1 MKKLIIIGIVLLIV
15 SPVLYFVLA
24 TKTKKPETI
33 IVNAPSSEP
42 NKRNSEADTIINV
55 LLLNNGKVIC
65 YTTELNDKKMS
76 FEELRNYLIQQKELK
91 KNLTVKLKPIVKAN
105 FKMVVDALDQMQ
117 IAGIRNYAV
126 EEPADEERRFAEKL
140 VENF

>member
-1 MKKLIIIGIVLLIV
+1 MKKLIIIGIVILIV

-24 TKTKKPETI
+24 TKTKNPETI

-42 NKRNSEADTIINV
+42 DKRNSEADTVINV

-65 YTTELNDKKMS
+65 YTSELNEKKMS
-76 FEELRNYLIQQKELK
+76 VEELRNYLIQQKELK

-105 FKMVVDALDQMQ
+105 YQMVVDALDQMQ
-117 IAGIRNYAV
+117 IAGISNYLI
-126 EEPADEERRFAEKL
+126 EEPTIAERRFAEKL
-140 VENF
+140 VEKF

>member
-1 MKKLIIIGIVLLIV
+1 MKKLIIIGIVFLTV

-42 NKRNSEADTIINV
+42 DKRTSEADSVINV

-65 YTTELNDKKMS
+65 YTREMNEKKMN

-91 KNLTVKLKPIVKAN
+91 NNLSVKLKPIVKEN
-105 FKMVVDALDQMQ
+105 YKMIVDILDQMQ
-117 IAGIRNYAV
+117 IIGIKNYAV